1 MKTWTMVEG
10 YRDENSTWQHRLLC
24 DGALVMEDTY
34 TAIFEHVLADAAED
48 DRYTEKWSDD
58 SVWDGEPVVTLRA
71 RHEDQQRQTDGEIS
85 MEEYYRRW
93 PPAPAWMSEATQPE
107 ARP

>member
-10 YRDENSTWQHRLLC
+10 YRDENGTWQHRLLC

-48 DRYTEKWSDD
+48 DWYTEK
-58 SVWDGEPVVTLRA
+58 
-71 RHEDQQRQTDGEIS
+71 
-85 MEEYYRRW
+85 
-93 PPAPAWMSEATQPE
+93 
-107 ARP
+107 